1 MSASSA
7 VALLEIDLPTDR
19 AGASAGLRGILGI
32 PAGDGPWPA
41 VVVVHEIFG
50 IDEEMRKQVEHLASL
65 GYLALMPDLFSA
77 GGFRRCISATMRS
90 LSSGTGAAYV
100 DIEVAR
106 DALLA
111 RSDCTGAI
119 GVIGFCMGGGFA
131 LMTAN
136 RGFDAAAVN
145 YGMLP
150 KDLDLAVA
158 GACPVVTSYGGS
170 DVTLKGATA
179 RLDSALTRQGVP
191 HDSKEYP
198 GAGHV
203 FMNDRLSGPGWLRP
217 IVRTLNFGPKPEA
230 AADAWRRIDDF
241 FTRYLVTPER

>member
-1 MSASSA
+1 MSVQVRDVELA
-7 VALLEIDLPTDR
+7 TDR
-19 AGASAGLRGILGI
+19 EGSSTGLRGIIGI
-32 PAGDGPWPA
+32 PAGEGPWPA

-50 IDEEMRKQVEHLASL
+50 IDVEMRKQVEHLASL

-77 GGFRRCISATMRS
+77 GGFRRCVSATMRS
-90 LSSGTGAAYV
+90 LSSGTGAAYI

-111 RSDCTGAI
+111 RADCTGAV

-136 RGFDAAAVN
+136 RGFEAAAVN
-145 YGMLP
+145 YGILP
-150 KDLDLAVA
+150 KDLDLALA
-158 GACPVVTSYGGS
+158 GACPVVTSYGAS

-179 RLDSALTRQGVP
+179 KLDAALTRQGIP

-203 FMNDRLSGPGWLRP
+203 FMNEQMNGPGWLRP
-217 IVRTLNFGPKPEA
+217 IVRTMNFGPRPEA
-230 AADAWRRIDDF
+230 AADAWSRIDEF